1 LTRIAEFDWRSVVP
15 IAICIFLFLLAMLF
29 VALPIAGQGV
39 LGKKAGKAV
48 WLKQL
53 FRKAV
58 FGVTFW

>member
-1 LTRIAEFDWRSVVP
+1 MP
-15 IAICIFLFLLAMLF
+15 IAICIFLFWLAMLS
-29 VALPIAGQGV
+29 VALPIAGQGL

-53 FRKAV
+53 FLKAV